1 MGKYL
6 NMIRRQD
13 DQDPRPH
20 ETQEREPAPS
30 GFDWWRA
37 WQQLTNLA
45 GTLELGDPRFP
56 ALMQAF
62 DRCDEAFAR
71 GDVAGFTGAARQ
83 VETIL
88 TEPTP
93 QGRQAS
99 PEPPLQ
105 AGWTI
110 SYRDQRNRLQDG
122 TVSRCDR
129 TEGTWTVLLTNG
141 TAIPLRW
148 VTSVKKVDAEGKVIA
163 AWDTRAHGYDG
174 ERSRH
179 G

>member
-6 NMIRRQD
+6 DMIRRQD

-37 WQQLTNLA
+37 WQQLADLA
-45 GTLELGDPRFP
+45 ATLEPGDPRFP
-56 ALMQAF
+56 ALMQTF

-71 GDVAGFTGAARQ
+71 GDVAGFKAAARQ

-93 QGRQAS
+93 QSRQAS

-110 SYRDQRNRLQDG
+110 SYRDQRNRLQGG
-122 TVSRCDR
+122 TVNQC
-129 TEGTWTVLLTNG
+129 ELGGKGWTVYLTNG
-141 TAIPLRW
+141 TTIPLPW
-148 VTSVKKVDAEGKVIA
+148 VTSVARVDSQGRTLS
-163 AWDTRAHGYDG
+163 AWTVQEHGYDG
-174 ERSRH
+174 DGRKS
-179 G
+179 